1 MSPPVTFASMKTKK
15 TTSWTVL
22 VYGLLI
28 MGLGYVGYYQ
38 AGSHIS
44 LYVGTGFGGLLVLS
58 SILMFLQVWMG
69 AYAAL
74 FLTLSLTGTFA
85 IRYSMTGK
93 GLPAT
98 LAVLSGGM
106 LLFLIARTFHW
117 KR

>member
-1 MSPPVTFASMKTKK
+1 MRTKK
-15 TTSWTVL
+15 GTSWAVL
-22 VYGLLI
+22 LYGFLI
-28 MGLGYVGYYQ
+28 AGLGYMGYAK
-38 AGSHIS
+38 AGSQIS
-44 LYVGTGFGGLLVLS
+44 LYIGSGFGGLLVLS
-58 SILMFLQVWMG
+58 SILMFYHIQWG

-74 FLTLSLTGTFA
+74 LLTFTLTATFA

-93 GLPAT
+93 ELPAL